1 MVILQL
7 IGAVIFVG
15 IWSAILAPFL
25 QFAFKLVEGQRNEF
39 RDAYRI
45 CFTANFI
52 HIIVKSVLPTFL
64 GESWVFD
71 TLGPVL
77 GLCVYTYLIAKEL
90 GDLKRS
96 FLIALILEGMTI
108 VCFIALVAII
118 VSVAVVAS

>member
-7 IGAVIFVG
+7 IATVIVVG
-15 IWSAILAPFL
+15 IWSAILAPLL
-25 QFAFKLVEGQRNEF
+25 QFAFKLVEGDRNEF

-52 HIIVKSVLPTFL
+52 HAFVESVLPTFL
-64 GESWVFD
+64 GESSMFD

-96 FLIALILEGMTI
+96 FLIALILEGMTFLFF
-108 VCFIALVAII
+108 VALVAVI